1 MTNKSTLPPP
11 PLCEEFSCNPIK
23 IQQLKEEVAATVGLS
38 KVFRSL
44 ADETRLKIIYALS
57 KEELC
62 VCDLAS
68 LAGCSVASASHHL
81 RLLYNLDL
89 VSCRKEG
96 KFAYYSMADECL
108 REIITAALKHIKED
122 HHER

>member
-1 MTNKSTLPPP
+1 MPL
-11 PLCEEFSCNPIK
+11 LCEEFSCDLVK
-23 IQQLKEEVAATVGLS
+23 IEQLREEVAATAGLG
-38 KVFRSL
+38 KLFRSL

-62 VCDLAS
+62 VCDLAC

-81 RLLYNLDL
+81 RLLYNLGL

-96 KFAYYSMADECL
+96 KFAYYSMTDDCL
-108 REIITAALKHIKED
+108 REIITAALKHFKEG
-122 HHER
+122 HHGR